1 MIPLKKRIVRVLRII
16 IKSGFSAILW
26 YCGITVMFS
35 TLILTDSFIIT
46 IVCGVIELL
55 ICSLLVLERTWKKTL
70 QTWCI
75 SVLFFSL
82 VWMPLIYKIPQALF
96 DLSLDLDLIFAF
108 IGYIIA
114 YIFSTFTSTFLV
126 MLGYESIQKKHKTKK
141 LDEYDTSD
149 DNKD

>member
-1 MIPLKKRIVRVLRII
+1 
-16 IKSGFSAILW
+16 
-26 YCGITVMFS
+26 MFS
-35 TLILTDSFIIT
+35 TLIITDSFIIT

-141 LDEYDTSD
+141 LDEYDTFD